1 MSFSENLFGP
11 TFVQKLVREQKRMM
25 VMRIC
30 LLMLLVLG
38 VVSCRNDDEAD
49 FLFELPYQTT
59 FTIPAGLDPFQGHF
73 FIRKV
78 DSRMA
83 ANLSERT
90 LTEEDILSV
99 DPRAATMTAVGSNA
113 RYNFIRE
120 VSVRIYAE
128 DPQNNPTAPWKELFY
143 RDDNNLLDAGSL
155 VDLIPSLVNA
165 REEAL
170 EKEFYIV
177 VVLFLRTPSPQSI
190 DTRLDFSLIV
200 R

>member
-1 MSFSENLFGP
+1 MYLLILKKS
-11 TFVQKLVREQKRMM
+11 KI
-25 VMRIC
+25 VMRIY
-30 LLMLLVLG
+30 LFMLLVLG
-38 VVSCRNDDEAD
+38 LLSCGNDDEAD
-49 FLFELPYQTT
+49 FLFEVPYQTT

-73 FIRKV
+73 FVRKI

-99 DPRAATMTAVGSNA
+99 DPRAATMTVVASNA

-120 VSVRIYAE
+120 ISVRIYAE
-128 DPQNNPTAPWKELFY
+128 DPQINPTAPWKELFY

-170 EKEFYIV
+170 EEEFYIV

-190 DTRLDFSLIV
+190 ETRLDFSLIA